1 MQWSAA
7 ESVWFLGN
15 KHEISV
21 SCKCGFCIRNFA
33 MKSQMVLRHHV
44 LPAWEQ
50 SPLQTELLTLQHN
63 KNPLLFLRP
72 HWVWPW
78 TCYLD
83 KHTNCLGILFLDCL
97 FPTPHPSYI
106 TARVVCQWLW
116 QDTSQTSSHTWW
128 YPLSLWIFFHCEYLS
143 ADIEL
148 GGKGGYTDDWHHCLR
163 NLCPSEET
171 AMLSKG

>member
-1 MQWSAA
+1 MW
-7 ESVWFLGN
+7 
-15 KHEISV
+15 
-21 SCKCGFCIRNFA
+21 
-33 MKSQMVLRHHV
+33 
-44 LPAWEQ
+44 LPH
-50 SPLQTELLTLQHN
+50 TELCHEKPDGIEAPRSSCLRTISSANRTPYTAAQQKSFAVSQASLSLAMN
-63 KNPLLFLRP
+63 LLFGQ
-72 HWVWPW
+72 
-78 TCYLD
+78 
-83 KHTNCLGILFLDCL
+83 HTNCLGILFLDCL

>member
-21 SCKCGFCIRNFA
+21 SCKCGFRIGNFA
-33 MKSQMVLRHHV
+33 VEYQMVLRHRV

-50 SPLQTELLTLQHN
+50 YHLQTELLTLQRH

-83 KHTNCLGILFLDCL
+83 NTQTVLEFFSDCL

-106 TARVVCQWLW
+106 SARVLCQWLW
-116 QDTSQTSSHTWW
+116 QDTSQTSSHKRW
-128 YPLSLWIFFHCEYLS
+128 YPLSLWIFFHCAYLS
-143 ADIEL
+143 ADIGF
-148 GGKGGYTDDWHHCLR
+148 GGKGGYTDDWHQYLR
-163 NLCPSEET
+163 NLYPSEET
-171 AMLSKG
+171 AMLNKW